1 MWLKTNQQEYK
12 HPNSV
17 ILWNTLWRSAEQ
29 CHAEEPYSFRA
40 RAPSTILFLDSWDFQ
55 NTVVRPSSPAQ
66 VPSQTTLHTEKV
78 FVCMCR
84 VLVCNV
90 WGLHKVLQGILNVL
104 WGCMRLTMGSLGKDK
119 MWRKKAD
126 KVNWEG
132 TCMKKKKN
140 GEETREKLFSCLL
153 SLCLSDWALHFT
165 TPVCSVFSLSPIS
178 SYLLCEKP
186 FPISTDM
193 KYTPVLVWV
202 LKLDR
207 TQTFCSAFL
216 ISASQSFTS
225 SALLKEEK
233 ATQFY
238 WLTEFYIELRQL
250 GVIQ

>member
-132 TCMKKKKN
+132 TCMKKKKWRGN
-140 GEETREKLFSCLL
+140 KGKAVQLSFVFMLVRLSPAFHHPSLLCLL
-153 SLCLSDWALHFT
+153 
-165 TPVCSVFSLSPIS
+165 I
-178 SYLLCEKP
+178 KP
-186 FPISTDM
+186 YF
-193 KYTPVLVWV
+193 
-202 LKLDR
+202 
-207 TQTFCSAFL
+207 
-216 ISASQSFTS
+216 
-225 SALLKEEK
+225 
-233 ATQFY
+233 
-238 WLTEFYIELRQL
+238 
-250 GVIQ
+250 

>member
-132 TCMKKKKN
+132 TCMKKKIMERKQ
-140 GEETREKLFSCLL
+140 GKS
-153 SLCLSDWALHFT
+153 
-165 TPVCSVFSLSPIS
+165 CSVVFCLYACQTEPCISP
-178 SYLLCEKP
+178 P
-186 FPISTDM
+186 
-193 KYTPVLVWV
+193 
-202 LKLDR
+202 
-207 TQTFCSAFL
+207 Q
-216 ISASQSFTS
+216 
-225 SALLKEEK
+225 SALSSH
-233 ATQFY
+233 
-238 WLTEFYIELRQL
+238 
-250 GVIQ
+250 